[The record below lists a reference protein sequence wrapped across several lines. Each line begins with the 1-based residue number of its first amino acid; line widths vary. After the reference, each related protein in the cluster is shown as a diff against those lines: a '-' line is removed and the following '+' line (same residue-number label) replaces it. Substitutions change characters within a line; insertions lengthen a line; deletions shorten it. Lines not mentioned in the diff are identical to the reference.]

1 MAGWKLGKDVCI
13 RKNNKNLF
21 TVLVNLKGHEIEYY
35 IYEYDVLSERVEK
48 AYKNY
53 INTPKKDGSARKDI
67 DFRWW
72 DFKMFNEE
80 DHKRK
85 NNWDILGF

>member
-1 MAGWKLGKDVCI
+1 MSEHNKARLWKLGKDVCI

-53 INTPKKDGSARKDI
+53 INIEKRWQCPKRY
-67 DFRWW
+67 
-72 DFKMFNEE
+72 
-80 DHKRK
+80 
-85 NNWDILGF
+85 